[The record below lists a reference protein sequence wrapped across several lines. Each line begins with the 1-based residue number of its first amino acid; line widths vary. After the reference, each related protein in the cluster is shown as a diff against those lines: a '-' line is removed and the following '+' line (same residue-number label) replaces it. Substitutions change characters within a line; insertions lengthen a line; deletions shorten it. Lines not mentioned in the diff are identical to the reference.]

1 MVHVKIVI
9 QVAHYVS
16 VMLQFARS
24 VRIVFTLRT
33 RLVLTVWM
41 VARSVQMGVLVIL
54 VEQLMILSSKMI
66 SVDVLMVNMMSR
78 IIVLIVLMDVSIVM
92 LLLVVMFVGQQRAI
106 KNKMNFVFVMIASSP
121 MLVPVLL
128 ARRAASPVIM
138 ISSVPNVTLKTILWV
153 MM

>member
-1 MVHVKIVI
+1 MVYVKLAI
-9 QVAHYVS
+9 QVVHYVS

-66 SVDVLMVNMMSR
+66 SADVLMVNMMSR

-106 KNKMNFVFVMIASSP
+106 KNKGNSVFVMIASSP
-121 MLVPVLL
+121 MLVPALL
-128 ARRAASPVIM
+128 ARRVAFPVIM
-138 ISSVPNVTLKTILWV
+138 INSVPNVTLKTILWV
-153 MM
+153 IM